1 MAYEQILW
9 EKRGNVGLITL
20 NRPEK
25 LNAWT
30 YKMSAELVDAIRDGN
45 ADPAIG
51 AIVVTGAGRG
61 FCAGADVSASF
72 QAGIDAQEGGERR
85 ETGNGANW
93 VEEVRNAKP
102 LIAAVNGVAVGVG
115 LTMILPFD
123 IIIASEN
130 ARFGMFF
137 IKMGLV
143 PELASTYF
151 LTQRAG
157 FGHASEMCLSGRLY
171 SAEEA
176 ARCGLA
182 NRVVPADALMDQA
195 MELARTIAANPSTQL
210 GWIKGL
216 VTADATDADY
226 NRVMERE
233 HGTLAQCYVS
243 PEHKEAVRAFQ
254 EKRPP
259 NFRDLA
265 GAGQRA

>member
-1 MAYEQILW
+1 
-9 EKRGNVGLITL
+9 
-20 NRPEK
+20 
-25 LNAWT
+25 
-30 YKMSAELVDAIRDGN
+30 
-45 ADPAIG
+45 
-51 AIVVTGAGRG
+51 
-61 FCAGADVSASF
+61 
-72 QAGIDAQEGGERR
+72 
-85 ETGNGANW
+85 
-93 VEEVRNAKP
+93 

-151 LTQRAG
+151 LAQRAG

-182 NRVVPADALMDQA
+182 NRVVPADALMDEA
-195 MELARTIAANPSTQL
+195 MTLAQTIAANPATQL

-216 VTADATDADY
+216 ITADATDSDF

-233 HGTLAQCYVS
+233 HGTIARCYVS
-243 PEHKEAVRAFQ
+243 AEHKEAVRAFQ

-259 NFRDLA
+259 NFRDLT
-265 GAGQRA
+265 GAGQRG